1 MKGREGKESNM
12 FERAYY
18 IPETQAGVFPIVHQI
33 FFEYSFL
40 PDTFLGIEIQQG
52 WSYNF
57 LPLRLYF
64 GRREIDDKY

>member
-1 MKGREGKESNM
+1 M

-52 WSYNF
+52 
-57 LPLRLYF
+57 
-64 GRREIDDKY
+64 